1 MFTEISQH
9 ARQAP
14 SPWYSHRCSTGQTES
29 NSDNTS
35 SSARKFYE
43 EKQSWIRDEKF
54 ILDKADQGKSPG
66 DGNILLRRE

>member
-1 MFTEISQH
+1 MLRKLRALGTPIG
-9 ARQAP
+9 APLGRQKVT
-14 SPWYSHRCSTGQTES
+14 RI
-29 NSDNTS
+29 NTS

-66 DGNILLRRE
+66 EGNI

>member
-1 MFTEISQH
+1 MLRKLRALGTPIG
-9 ARQAP
+9 APLGRQ
-14 SPWYSHRCSTGQTES
+14 S

-66 DGNILLRRE
+66 DGNI